1 MKRKGSEVITRLST
15 LAMLAA
21 LGFVLMTFAQIPYP
35 LAPWLKIE
43 VSEVVV
49 LIAFALYGFWGGFS
63 VALLKTLLNMAVFG
77 LSKDPLGVGYL
88 TAMFG
93 SLLFLLGLLL
103 FSHVFRFFSK
113 GFWFRVLSYVLT
125 TLLLAGVLTFL
136 NGLFITPTYLSASY
150 CTCFSDG
157 VVDGVIKAFGKL
169 FPSVQGEGLG
179 TYSLLIFL
187 LYFPFN
193 ALKGALVFFLYEILF
208 NRLIFVFLARSPR
221 MKKYFLGPIF
231 KTREK
236 EEEKTEKKEEENRK

>member
-1 MKRKGSEVITRLST
+1 VITRLST

-113 GFWFRVLSYVLT
+113 GFWFRVLS
-125 TLLLAGVLTFL
+125 
-136 NGLFITPTYLSASY
+136 
-150 CTCFSDG
+150 
-157 VVDGVIKAFGKL
+157 
-169 FPSVQGEGLG
+169 
-179 TYSLLIFL
+179 
-187 LYFPFN
+187 
-193 ALKGALVFFLYEILF
+193 
-208 NRLIFVFLARSPR
+208 
-221 MKKYFLGPIF
+221 
-231 KTREK
+231 
-236 EEEKTEKKEEENRK
+236 